1 LSCSNFVVV
10 ITTSYKLAVA
20 GGETLPLKYLGWKR
34 KLDNLKIP
42 EDHLP
47 LLRRV
52 LLLAKEENL
61 GHLKKLGIWVIFVN

>member
-1 LSCSNFVVV
+1 L
-10 ITTSYKLAVA
+10 
-20 GGETLPLKYLGWKR
+20 KR
-34 KLDNLKIP
+34 KFDNLKIP

-61 GHLKKLGIWVIFVN
+61 NLKGQIKKLGI